1 MGPKSRYNPRTHRR
15 NSLRLKGYDYS
26 QPGLYF
32 LTICC
37 QDRMPCFGYIIHS
50 KMHLS
55 DAGKMIEKWYFEL
68 ENKFP
73 HIKCHA
79 MVVMPDHFHCMI
91 EIITK
96 GQTYVSAHSPNANHG
111 DHGDHGDHA
120 NPGENANPG
129 RGEHANP
136 GRGEHA
142 NPGRGENANPGR
154 GEHANP
160 GRGEHIGSPLPL
172 VIQWFKTM
180 TTNEYIRGVKTLNW
194 VPFNKKLWQRNY
206 HDIIVR
212 DNHAFQT
219 ISTYI
224 LQNPRKWK
232 GNAPTKKE
240 SNNF

>member
-111 DHGDHGDHA
+111 DHANHANHGDHA
-120 NPGENANPG
+120 NPGEN
-129 RGEHANP
+129 
-136 GRGEHA
+136 
-142 NPGRGENANPGR
+142 
-154 GEHANP
+154 ANP

>member
-111 DHGDHGDHA
+111 DHGDHA
-120 NPGENANPG
+120 NP
-129 RGEHANP
+129 
-136 GRGEHA
+136 GEHA
-142 NPGRGENANPGR
+142 NPGRGEN
-154 GEHANP
+154 ANP

-232 GNAPTKKE
+232 GNAPTQKE

>member
-111 DHGDHGDHA
+111 DHGDHA
-120 NPGENANPG
+120 NPGENANPANHANHANHG
-129 RGEHANP
+129 DHANP
-136 GRGEHA
+136 GA
-142 NPGRGENANPGR
+142 N
-154 GEHANP
+154 ANP

-232 GNAPTKKE
+232 GNAPTQKE

>member
-1 MGPKSRYNPRTHRR
+1 
-15 NSLRLKGYDYS
+15 
-26 QPGLYF
+26 
-32 LTICC
+32 
-37 QDRMPCFGYIIHS
+37 
-50 KMHLS
+50 
-55 DAGKMIEKWYFEL
+55 
-68 ENKFP
+68 
-73 HIKCHA
+73 

-111 DHGDHGDHA
+111 DHGDHANPGENANHANHANHGDHA
-120 NPGENANPG
+120 NPGEN
-129 RGEHANP
+129 
-136 GRGEHA
+136 A

>member
-96 GQTYVSAHSPNANHG
+96 GQTYVSAHSPNANHAN
-111 DHGDHGDHA
+111 HGDHGDHA
-120 NPGENANPG
+120 NHGEN
-129 RGEHANP
+129 
-136 GRGEHA
+136 
-142 NPGRGENANPGR
+142 
-154 GEHANP
+154 ANP

-232 GNAPTKKE
+232 GNAPTQKE

>member
-111 DHGDHGDHA
+111 DHGDHANPGDHGDHA
-120 NPGENANPG
+120 NP
-129 RGEHANP
+129 
-136 GRGEHA
+136 GEHA
-142 NPGRGENANPGR
+142 NPGRGEN
-154 GEHANP
+154 ANP

-232 GNAPTKKE
+232 GNAPTQKE

>member
-1 MGPKSRYNPRTHRR
+1 
-15 NSLRLKGYDYS
+15 
-26 QPGLYF
+26 
-32 LTICC
+32 
-37 QDRMPCFGYIIHS
+37 
-50 KMHLS
+50 
-55 DAGKMIEKWYFEL
+55 
-68 ENKFP
+68 
-73 HIKCHA
+73 

-96 GQTYVSAHSPNANHG
+96 GQTYVSAHSPNANHAN
-111 DHGDHGDHA
+111 HGDHA

-142 NPGRGENANPGR
+142 NPGRGEHATPGR

-232 GNAPTKKE
+232 GNAPTQKE

>member
-96 GQTYVSAHSPNANHG
+96 GQTYVSAHSPNANHAN
-111 DHGDHGDHA
+111 HANHGDHA

-136 GRGEHA
+136 GRGEH
-142 NPGRGENANPGR
+142 ANPGR

>member
-96 GQTYVSAHSPNANHG
+96 GQTYVSAHSPNANHAN
-111 DHGDHGDHA
+111 HANHGDHA
-120 NPGENANPG
+120 NPGEN
-129 RGEHANP
+129 
-136 GRGEHA
+136 
-142 NPGRGENANPGR
+142 
-154 GEHANP
+154 ANP

-232 GNAPTKKE
+232 GNAPTQKE